1 MRRVPTMP
9 LPPVTRDVLV
19 DALALFDVL
28 AWGIVLLTSF
38 RVFFALGRY
47 NPLLQ
52 FYASLITL
60 FFAFSFFNAIVAY
73 TNSTFDYQMIDLVLS
88 TTVAILVIHLLWR
101 VK

>member
-28 AWGIVLLTSF
+28 TWGIILFTSI

-52 FYASLITL
+52 CYAFLITV
-60 FFAFSFFNAIVAY
+60 FFAFSFFNAITAY